1 MNQSNDSLKRYLTS
15 VKGSQ
20 AYMSSY
26 SVSLQKSVT
35 GYRQVSK
42 AIKLYKNVSDPE
54 EQRAL
59 ASTISTTNQN
69 LGNYLNTLNGTTPS
83 MKNYT
88 ASLLMATGKT
98 IGLQVATMA
107 LNAALSMG
115 ISFIISGVI
124 SAISYFFNRTDE
136 IIAAGEEAAE
146 RIKSIREELRS
157 QQKTVAESGLR
168 YAELAQGVDQLTGK
182 KLTLDHSE
190 YQEFLDLS
198 NELAE
203 TFPTLDR
210 IYDRNGNAILQ
221 LGGSVDTIIES
232 LNDLLKIERELA
244 NNKIADDLPKVFDG
258 MVAGTKDL
266 NINLNTIKLI
276 KDSYDALLN
285 QIEAKDFT
293 SNLMDTIFQGGNFE
307 LPVYNYTVHSEIV
320 SQWEDFFH
328 KNNIAYETLA
338 PKEGIIGDESGVI
351 SQSFVIEASDIDTED
366 IKEKINQKVIELIE
380 VYGSNLDLFTQ
391 KYKLLN
397 EQKKSEMSS
406 LVNSLSAWLSTDNQS
421 YIFMTDNM
429 QGMIQNMLNAID
441 WSSFSNLKNV
451 KKFIEDE
458 LIAYFDTNEGKD
470 LSNQVLPYLDI
481 NTSFKDG
488 ELSFEEYQT
497 EINKFLNAIANAPE
511 ELQVPLK
518 AMLNLETK
526 EDGTV
531 ATEYDSMLE
540 KVQEKLQDAF
550 DQNAVTLSF
559 EDLKIATEEIEE
571 SNLTFGEMLAKIKE
585 IKETKLAELSLLS
598 IPELESKSEDFKQ
611 ETDSIISSLD
621 TLNNAFE
628 EQNEEGSLSAGT
640 IQSII
645 DAGYSA
651 ALQFDAETNACILNK
666 EALQELI
673 DKKIENQIRDLE
685 LLQTDIAS
693 RLLKDGIIAYDTA
706 EAFYELARSKDA
718 TQQSMGAL
726 WINADA
732 QIKSLEKIK
741 KNRDSLLNGSTSAKS
756 SPKSSSNSS
765 SDPLK
770 DAFTEEYNTLK
781 HNLEMEYITQKEYYE
796 NLEALNQKYFAG
808 KAKYLSDYRK
818 YEEEIYKGLQKIYKE
833 TLEAQ
838 ISLSDKQLEA
848 GAISYAHYSSTVKS
862 LLDDMYSQNK
872 ITSADYFTYIQK
884 MLEKQKS
891 IYDKVL
897 SAVNRRY
904 DTEIS
909 KWEDAIESI
918 EQQNEALEEQQ
929 EKYDKVLS
937 AIQDLITSKQEEIQT
952 SVDALEQEN
961 TALDK
966 QIDEYNSVLNVVEK
980 VYNKKQDELT
990 AQQDAIQERI
1000 DALREENDEQK
1011 KSMELQKARY
1021 ELERSRNQRSQLVF
1035 DGSQFIYT
1043 TDDNAIKENQEQ
1055 LNGLELEAT
1064 ISSMEKEKEIL
1075 QDLIEELDHYKNLWN
1090 EISNAYQDNE
1100 DQKITEEILGKDYE
1114 DFILQ
1119 NRLEDINSFKNH
1131 YLMLQDRIEDNT
1143 SLIESYQQKIEYYD
1157 SLAQKWEQLSS
1168 SREQSINR
1176 ELAAQLLGQEWET
1189 LILEDRLLTFQ
1200 QFQEQYLAIQTQ
1212 LEDNAGLIASYLE
1225 KITYYEALKQQWADI
1240 SSSYENA
1247 VNDQYAA
1254 MILGQ
1259 NWEAEILSGRLETLN
1274 TFKNNYVQLQQAMA
1288 DAAIE
1293 SSNAQVKAYENAK
1306 NHAITAN
1313 ASISNNTSSPQKNP
1327 SNSSNNQS
1335 THVTGG
1341 YDDSFDD
1348 LDNYKVVDSKT
1359 GKVYIDSIESLDYA
1373 YDWIAIQEEKR
1384 NYPSSILNR
1393 MKVQKYAN
1401 GGIVS
1406 KKDQNPIFDS
1416 IARLLGEDHMIAVQ
1430 EGEIIL
1436 PKEFSNPNTVS
1447 PLLSTQPWKHILSN
1461 YPGYSSSDHSQSIQ
1475 VNMGDIHLHE
1485 VQDADGF
1492 AHELMLHIH
1501 GAVTREVFRTN

>member
-83 MKNYT
+83 MKNYI

-136 IIAAGEEAAE
+136 IIAAGEEAAD

-157 QQKTVAESGLR
+157 QQKTVAESGQR

-182 KLTLDHSE
+182 KLTLDHGE

-232 LNDLLKIERELA
+232 LDELLRKESELSNLKMANDMPKLFDGLVVETESINKEFNNVKQYKDDYQDLLSEIETEDFLP
-244 NNKIADDLPKVFDG
+244 DL
-258 MVAGTKDL
+258 
-266 NINLNTIKLI
+266 I
-276 KDSYDALLN
+276 
-285 QIEAKDFT
+285 
-293 SNLMDTIFQGGNFE
+293 DTIFNGGD
-307 LPVYNYTVHSEIV
+307 LEITAQ
-320 SQWEDFFH
+320 SSSLLSKIALQWTDFL
-328 KNNIAYETLA
+328 KDNNIDFSTLA
-338 PKEGIIGDESGVI
+338 PTDNKYDLESGKLLQLIHI
-351 SQSFVIEASDIDTED
+351 SASDVDNEEL
-366 IKEKINQKVIELIE
+366 KEKIAQKVNELIA
-380 VYGSNLDLFTQ
+380 VYRYNLDRYSQ
-391 KYKLLN
+391 QVYLLT
-397 EQKKSEMSS
+397 EQKKDKMNSFVS
-406 LVNSLSAWLSTDNQS
+406 SLSAWLDTDNAV
-421 YIFMTDNM
+421 
-429 QGMIQNMLNAID
+429 IQNMLDSID
-441 WSSFSNLKNV
+441 WSSFESYEDIE
-451 KKFIEDE
+451 KFIEDK
-458 LIAYFDTNEGKD
+458 LVAYFATDEGKD

-497 EINKFLNAIANAPE
+497 KINEFLKTIANAPE

-540 KVQEKLQDAF
+540 NVQEKLQDAF

-693 RLLKDGIIAYDTA
+693 RLLKDGVIAYDTA

-718 TQQSMGAL
+718 TQQSVGAL

-1090 EISNAYQDNE
+1090 EISNAYQDKE

-1212 LEDNAGLIASYLE
+1212 LEDNAGLIASYHE

-1313 ASISNNTSSPQKNP
+1313 ASISNNTGSSHEEETTY
-1327 SNSSNNQS
+1327 S
-1335 THVTGG
+1335 
-1341 YDDSFDD
+1341 
-1348 LDNYKVVDSKT
+1348 VVDSKT
-1359 GKVYIDSIESLDYA
+1359 GKVYISSLESEDKA
-1373 YDWIAIQEEKR
+1373 KNWIATQEEKR
-1384 NYPSSILNR
+1384 RYSTSMLNR

-1436 PKEFSNPNTVS
+1436 PKEFSNPNTVT